1 MIVDN
6 PPKKR
11 QENTTAKKMTKWLD
25 LRNLFFTAEN
35 VKNYLTLTP
44 FFDKIKVMCIIL
56 FLKKGDH
63 V

>member
-25 LRNLFFTAEN
+25 LRNLFFTADIHTFHLHN
-35 VKNYLTLTP
+35 N
-44 FFDKIKVMCIIL
+44 
-56 FLKKGDH
+56 
-63 V
+63 